1 MGIAASNIEVPGS
14 EIHASTIHSVFDLDG
29 GRDGVYTSNLDFS
42 KPGIEK
48 VGCMM
53 AMKILLLDEV
63 SMMDKPIFEAI
74 SAVLSDASNARGGR
88 PKTTDGFGDVLWLG
102 IYNRVGTR
110 ERAAERPGIR

>member
-88 PKTTDGFGDVLWLG
+88 PKTTDGLGDVLWLG
-102 IYNRVGTR
+102 IYSRVGTR
-110 ERAAERPGIR
+110 ERAAERPEIR